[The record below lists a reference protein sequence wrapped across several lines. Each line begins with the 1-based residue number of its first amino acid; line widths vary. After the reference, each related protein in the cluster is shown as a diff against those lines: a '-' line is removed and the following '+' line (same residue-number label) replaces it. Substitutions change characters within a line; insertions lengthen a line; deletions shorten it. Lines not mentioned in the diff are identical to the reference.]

1 MKKHRQYQ
9 DYIAHLYGGE
19 TDLLEH
25 EFLTRNITF
34 QVTDDCTACCTYCY
48 QGHKGHRMMT
58 KDVAKRGVDLI
69 FDMYDRNEGT
79 FINHKTKAIILD
91 FIGGEP
97 LMNIDIIDYVCTYF
111 MEQCIKRNHPWI
123 YTWRASMISNGS
135 LYFDPKVQAF
145 LKKFR
150 GFVCFGITLDGPKEI
165 HNSCR
170 VYHDGRGNF
179 DDAYAAMKHF
189 NSHYYEES
197 STKVTIAP
205 ENLHNLNKIVQ
216 FFVDEGME
224 DINANTV
231 FEAEWTE
238 DQAKEF
244 YVELK
249 KMADY
254 LIELNNEDI
263 DVSLFREDVFRP
275 ISEEDNQN
283 FCGGTGAML
292 AFDPEGIAYPCLRYM
307 KSSLGD
313 AVPPI
318 TVGTVDGIFETEKD
332 KETKRCLDCITRRSQ
347 STDECWNCPIGAG
360 CAWCFP
366 AGTKI
371 KTNFG
376 LKNIEELI
384 NGDIVI
390 DKDGNEQKVIRATS
404 HVADD
409 LIYVKAAGL
418 KDLLTTE
425 EHPFWCKPIEK
436 KHHGYPIYGE
446 PQWVKAKDLKTGY
459 KIGLYT
465 PSFENGKDVD
475 KEIAYLL
482 GRYIGDGWKTS
493 SNRNK
498 TPYEYGICCSF
509 DEQEEL
515 EKHFNDGNIKATK
528 SINRTVAQYNVLTT
542 GEKNSE
548 LVKLLDQCG
557 RYAKDKNVP
566 EEVWGWNRES
576 VISVLNGYFD
586 ADGSLD
592 KDTQRYSS
600 VSYELFL
607 NIAELV
613 RGVYHKNVSISVRY
627 PNPIGTI
634 EGRTVNQS
642 VSYEGRFHINDESKH
657 FYEYDEDNNIMWVNV
672 RPSKKEVPSNIEV
685 YNIEVENNPTYIADG
700 AMVHNCSAWNYQLHG
715 TPDKRCTRI
724 CPMHKARSLAN
735 VYYWNTYYRKH
746 NIDKRFEM
754 HLPKEEALKFITED
768 EYNMLLELSTK

>member
-9 DYIAHLYGGE
+9 DYIAHLYGGD

-69 FDMYDRNEGT
+69 FDMYDRNDGT

-111 MEQCIKRNHPWI
+111 MEQCVKRNHPWI

-135 LYFDPKVQAF
+135 LYFNPKVQAF

-150 GFVCFGITLDGPKEI
+150 GFVSFGITLDGPKEI

-189 NSHYYEES
+189 NSHYYKES
-197 STKVTIAP
+197 GTKVTIAP

-249 KMADY
+249 KMANY

-263 DVSLFREDVFRP
+263 DVSLFVEDSFRP
-275 ISEEDNQN
+275 LSEEDNSNYCWGKGTPILTSKGYKPIEYIKIGDLVYTHTGELKPVINTMHHFDENVCTIKVSGAYELTCTKNHRLFTRPFDYRGFKGVKHYKDDCIKEVQDIGRRDLLFLYKNNFGNVNYEKNLCYLIGRFVGDGYTTTQN
-283 FCGGTGAML
+283 GKSIICAVDETNELKSYFENANIEYSIYEKRETNEFHIIKSSKNENNILFNEIVSQCGKRAENKCVPENIWSWDKESVSAFIDGYMAADGYIKNNDQYVCNTVSYRLANEIMVLLRSLGYSVTCYKCCRAGESYILGRKVNTKDRYEVYFRKNLKKSKFVKNTENECTTHWLTMKDTEPQEVYNITVADNHSYIAGGLLSSNCGGNMAML
-292 AFDPEGIAYPCLRYM
+292 AFDPDGVAYPCLRFM
-307 KSSLGD
+307 ESSLGND
-313 AVPPI
+313 APPI
-318 TVGTVDGIFETEKD
+318 IVGTVDGIFDTEEHKCTAD
-332 KETKRCLDCITRRSQ
+332 CLSCITRRSQ
-347 STDECWNCPIGAG
+347 STDECWNCPIGMG
-360 CAWCFP
+360 CAW
-366 AGTKI
+366 
-371 KTNFG
+371 
-376 LKNIEELI
+376 
-384 NGDIVI
+384 
-390 DKDGNEQKVIRATS
+390 
-404 HVADD
+404 
-409 LIYVKAAGL
+409 
-418 KDLLTTE
+418 
-425 EHPFWCKPIEK
+425 
-436 KHHGYPIYGE
+436 
-446 PQWVKAKDLKTGY
+446 
-459 KIGLYT
+459 
-465 PSFENGKDVD
+465 
-475 KEIAYLL
+475 
-482 GRYIGDGWKTS
+482 
-493 SNRNK
+493 
-498 TPYEYGICCSF
+498 
-509 DEQEEL
+509 
-515 EKHFNDGNIKATK
+515 
-528 SINRTVAQYNVLTT
+528 
-542 GEKNSE
+542 
-548 LVKLLDQCG
+548 
-557 RYAKDKNVP
+557 
-566 EEVWGWNRES
+566 
-576 VISVLNGYFD
+576 
-586 ADGSLD
+586 
-592 KDTQRYSS
+592 
-600 VSYELFL
+600 
-607 NIAELV
+607 
-613 RGVYHKNVSISVRY
+613 
-627 PNPIGTI
+627 
-634 EGRTVNQS
+634 
-642 VSYEGRFHINDESKH
+642 
-657 FYEYDEDNNIMWVNV
+657 
-672 RPSKKEVPSNIEV
+672 
-685 YNIEVENNPTYIADG
+685 
-700 AMVHNCSAWNYQLHG
+700 CSAWNYQLYG